1 MLVIHACG
9 LLSTC
14 RTVLIMHRD
23 DPTHRHSW
31 QFFPSRPPQLGH
43 FDSTPS
49 HSDGCTTSTPTIR
62 LVAVDLNDV
71 VLVLV
76 IIVLVSK
83 REVVLI
89 EHRRVDDFGVRR
101 WRSRYRWC

>member
-1 MLVIHACG
+1 MHVVCCQPVERC
-9 LLSTC
+9 LSCTGTT
-14 RTVLIMHRD
+14 RFIVTVGSSFRVVLHSSAISIPLR
-23 DPTHRHSW
+23 PTAMGAQPLR
-31 QFFPSRPPQLGH
+31 
-43 FDSTPS
+43 STL
-49 HSDGCTTSTPTIR
+49 R

-101 WRSRYRWC
+101 WRSR